1 MTSQQKIDEIETILD
16 RVLADLPQEPL
27 PERVVG
33 RVMLQFPNRSSVSKP
48 FRLWW
53 SEGVLALL
61 VAVMLGLL
69 WLVIRQGLIPSADLT
84 LASKWLSLGLA
95 LALVELGLMSA
106 IHYMFFGRRLYR
118 S

>member
-1 MTSQQKIDEIETILD
+1 MKSQQQIDEIETVLD
-16 RVLADLPQEPL
+16 RVLADLPREPL

-33 RVMLQFPNRSSVSKP
+33 RVMLHFPNRSPISKP

-61 VAVMLGLL
+61 VAVVLGLL
-69 WLVIRQGLIPSADLT
+69 WLVIRQGLVPSADLM

-95 LALVELGLMSA
+95 LALVELGLVSGF
-106 IHYMFFGRRLYR
+106 HYMFFGRRSYR